1 MADQIR
7 VLVVDDIPE
16 TRDHLTKLLG
26 FESDIDVVGSAA
38 SGHEA
43 LEMAVRLSPDVILMD
58 INMPDMDGIAAT
70 EQLSS
75 IAPAA
80 AVVMMSVQGEADY
93 LRRSMLAGAREFLV
107 KPFSSDELTA
117 SIRQVSARE
126 RDKQS
131 RMAAVPVPVGMVAPP
146 TGRVGGSGEPG
157 VVVAVFSPKG
167 GVGRTTVAVNLAVA
181 AATELGKKV
190 VIMDGSFQFG
200 DVGVLLN
207 LNPKSK
213 SIADLIPEIDAGSL
227 DSLDTFL
234 INHTAGIRVL
244 LAPPS
249 PETAE
254 MITAA
259 GVKTV
264 LDRLRAD
271 HDLVVVDCTSYFND
285 TTLAILDAADII
297 LTMLSLEITSI
308 KNMRL
313 FLEVAEQLG
322 YENGK
327 VRLVLNRADSAL
339 GIRVADVEHSI
350 GRKVD
355 ETIVSDGRSVVY
367 ALNRGV
373 PFFLS
378 NREAQVS
385 QDILRLAKSVVGEQP
400 RPPTTTVARQPR
412 RSRCSHG
419 DECRDSRPLGAR
431 RGVGDVPPEANR
443 ERPTGCAG
451 APSSAPPPPG
461 GELPPSGAPPNVP
474 TTGRLSSQAPV
485 RESFRDVKFRIQ
497 SRVIQD
503 LDPKLDLS
511 NQVEVRRQIEEIFGK
526 VIDEEGLALTRAERV
541 RMLEQITDEIIGLGP
556 LEPLLRDETVTEVMV
571 NGPNQVYVERT
582 GKLEVTDVVF
592 QNDDHVMRIIDRIV
606 APLGRRIDE
615 SSPMVDARLPDGS
628 RVNAIIPPLSLVG
641 PCITI
646 RKFSAI
652 PLHRGR
658 PDPVRHR

>member
-26 FESDIDVVGSAA
+26 FESDIDVVGAAA
-38 SGHEA
+38 SGREA
-43 LEMAVRLSPDVILMD
+43 LEMAARLIPDVVLMD

-70 EQLSS
+70 EQLASVV
-75 IAPAA
+75 PGA

-131 RMAAVPVPVGMVAPP
+131 RMAVTAMTAAAGAATNGTRSGDP
-146 TGRVGGSGEPG
+146 GEPG
-157 VVVAVFSPKG
+157 QVVAVFSPKG

-213 SIADLIPEIDAGSL
+213 SIADLIPELEAGELESI
-227 DSLDTFL
+227 DTFL

-254 MITAA
+254 MITAG
-259 GVKTV
+259 GVKKV
-264 LDRLRAD
+264 LERLRAD

-285 TTLAILDAADII
+285 TTLAILDAADVI

-322 YENGK
+322 YEKGK

-355 ETIVSDGRSVVY
+355 ETVVSDGRSVVY

-385 QDILRLAKSVVGEQP
+385 QDILRLARSVVGGQ
-400 RPPTTTVARQPR
+400 
-412 RSRCSHG
+412 
-419 DECRDSRPLGAR
+419 
-431 RGVGDVPPEANR
+431 
-443 ERPTGCAG
+443 
-451 APSSAPPPPG
+451 
-461 GELPPSGAPPNVP
+461 
-474 TTGRLSSQAPV
+474 SQTA
-485 RESFRDVKFRIQ
+485 
-497 SRVIQD
+497 
-503 LDPKLDLS
+503 
-511 NQVEVRRQIEEIFGK
+511 
-526 VIDEEGLALTRAERV
+526 T
-541 RMLEQITDEIIGLGP
+541 
-556 LEPLLRDETVTEVMV
+556 
-571 NGPNQVYVERT
+571 
-582 GKLEVTDVVF
+582 
-592 QNDDHVMRIIDRIV
+592 
-606 APLGRRIDE
+606 
-615 SSPMVDARLPDGS
+615 VDAGKS
-628 RVNAIIPPLSLVG
+628 TQKKSLFAW
-641 PCITI
+641 
-646 RKFSAI
+646 R
-652 PLHRGR
+652 
-658 PDPVRHR
+658 